1 MTGVTPF
8 FSIALLVPALLYAAY
23 GDWLRRDIPN
33 KLNAAIALAAPLY
46 WWAAGFSL
54 WPEIAIIVGLALALF
69 LLFTLA
75 FAIGA
80 MGGGD
85 DFKRVIALAGKGDYE
100 EALSIVLAML
110 RADPD
115 EEKALIFRYTLEA
128 RLFHRSEQ
136 FHDAAQ
142 RYYAVLG
149 LDPDNREAKA
159 MIEKYSKGK
168 GGARQPAQDPPPRPA
183 NSACRLA

>member
-33 KLNAAIALAAPLY
+33 KLNAAIALTAPLY

-69 LLFTLA
+69 ILFTLA

-85 DFKRVIALAGKGDYE
+85 VKMIGALALWMTPLQLPVMLTVM
-100 EALSIVLAML
+100 ALSGGVLTIVMMIHHRRTRKTEKPEIPYGIAIAMGGL
-110 RADPD
+110 WVVMN
-115 EEKALIFRYTLEA
+115 EILTIG
-128 RLFHRSEQ
+128 
-136 FHDAAQ
+136 
-142 RYYAVLG
+142 AVS
-149 LDPDNREAKA
+149 N
-159 MIEKYSKGK
+159 
-168 GGARQPAQDPPPRPA
+168 
-183 NSACRLA
+183 